1 MVSLS
6 DPSITGE
13 GRSRADGGRAPA
25 WPLWLFR
32 VIVTVEAVLAFDQAV
47 FAGQFI
53 SGDYGALNSHA
64 ANAGFTGTV
73 LIVEAIAGV
82 LLWRRGR
89 GPAWPIWAAL
99 GLVVMAGVQTALG
112 YARVLAV
119 HVPLGVCMIAL
130 DLLML
135 VWCWRYRPDRASR

>member
-13 GRSRADGGRAPA
+13 GGSRADGGGAPA

-64 ANAGFTGTV
+64 AGAGFTATV
-73 LIVEAIAGV
+73 LLIEVIAAV
-82 LLWRRGR
+82 LLWRPGR
-89 GPAWPIWAAL
+89 GPAWPVWAAS
-99 GLVVMAGVQTALG
+99 GLVAMAGLQTGLG

-119 HVPLGVCMIAL
+119 HVPLGVTIIAL
-130 DLLML
+130 DVLML

>member
-6 DPSITGE
+6 GPSATTGAA
-13 GRSRADGGRAPA
+13 SRAERAEPPS
-25 WPLWLFR
+25 WPIWLFR

-64 ANAGFTGTV
+64 ANAGITAAV

-82 LLWRRGR
+82 LLWRPGK
-89 GPAWPIWAAL
+89 GPAWPIWAAI
-99 GLVVMAGVQTALG
+99 GLVVMAGV
-112 YARVLAV
+112 
-119 HVPLGVCMIAL
+119 
-130 DLLML
+130 
-135 VWCWRYRPDRASR
+135 